1 MYLYMKQIPDF
12 EFYLQFFNYLF
23 KFYYLYYKKP
33 LRRRDYVFHLFCVH
47 YIVISLYIPE
57 SVSHSVKSNSLWPH
71 EL

>member
-1 MYLYMKQIPDF
+1 MYLWMKEIRDF

-23 KFYYLYYKKP
+23 KFYCLYYKKS
-33 LRRRDYVFHLFCVH
+33 LRRRDYVFCLFCIY
-47 YIVISLYIPE
+47 YIVISLYILE